1 MLNKFAFL
9 IVSREDMRIS
19 VTLSANQR
27 ALKLMSTK
35 SSMNIRIDI
44 RRRKKLML
52 MLMSQLS
59 SLPHKLLMLLF
70 MLVLASQVSTGL

>member
-27 ALKLMSTK
+27 ALELMSTK
-35 SSMNIRIDI
+35 SSRNIRIDI

-52 MLMSQLS
+52 MSQLS
-59 SLPHKLLMLLF
+59 SLPHKLIMLMF
-70 MLVLASQVSTGL
+70 MLVGLRRK